1 MNDAPPHMTD
11 DPALAEST
19 GNLKRVR
26 WNDGQMTTNFVNV
39 VNVLNTR
46 EEFMLML
53 GTNQTWNTL
62 ESEEVVVELSNR
74 IVMTPFAAKRLML
87 LLQNRLAEYEQRF
100 GPLTL

>member
-1 MNDAPPHMTD
+1 MPDTPLPPADDAGLSE
-11 DPALAEST
+11 AA

-26 WNDGQMTTNFVNV
+26 WNDGHMSTNFVNV

-62 ESEEVVVELSNR
+62 ESDEVVVELSNR
-74 IVMTPFAAKRLML
+74 IVMTPFAAKRLTL